1 MVWSV
6 NVDMS
11 NEALKE
17 EVLNAFSTASEK
29 KSLLDRFSM
38 FERQDMPNVF
48 LLTTLDNQRA
58 NYADYDKIQKIV
70 NKYPSIFSL

>member
-17 EVLNAFSTASEK
+17 EVLNAFSDASEN
-29 KSLLDRFSM
+29 KSLLDRFTM
-38 FERQDMPNVF
+38 FERKDMPNVF
-48 LLTTLDNQRA
+48 FLTTKDNQRS
-58 NYADYDKIQKIV
+58 NFADYDKIQKIV
-70 NKYPSIFSL
+70 DKYPPFFTL